1 MEKNFTPTPEMFAP
15 AFDERVDAE
24 KITRPTIKY
33 WADVWRRLK
42 QNKLA
47 MTGLVII
54 IIMIIFAI
62 VGPMVSGIHYAEQD
76 FGNINVAPNKEFLFG
91 TDSLGRDMFTRVS
104 YGARYSLLIGVLSAL
119 VNLTIGV
126 LYGGIAGMSGGR
138 VDTIMMRIAEI
149 IYSIPYML
157 MVILLSVVFSKQ
169 GSGTTL
175 FVIILALS
183 ISGWVPMAI
192 LVRGQVLSLKESEY
206 VLASR
211 SIGATQRWSLFKHIL
226 PNTLGPILVRLTLT
240 IPSSIFAE
248 ATLSFM
254 SLGLQ
259 APRPS
264 LGNLANDGLEGL
276 AIGLGYQ
283 VFIPALMISL
293 IMFGFNVLGDG
304 LRDALD
310 PRLRK

>member
-1 MEKNFTPTPEMFAP
+1 MENKFTPTPDMFTP
-15 AFDERVDAE
+15 ALDERADAE

-47 MTGLVII
+47 MVGLTII
-54 IIMIIFAI
+54 ILMIIFAI
-62 VGPMVSGIHYAEQD
+62 VGPMVSGIHYAEQE
-76 FGNINVAPNKEFLFG
+76 FGNINVKPNSEFPFG
-91 TDSLGRDMFTRVS
+91 TDSLGRDLFTRVS
-104 YGARYSLLIGVLSAL
+104 FGARYSLLIAILAAL
-119 VNLTIGV
+119 TNLTIGV
-126 LYGGIAGMSGGR
+126 LYGGIAGMRGGR

-157 MVILLSVVFSKQ
+157 MVILLSVVFSES
-169 GSGTTL
+169 GSGTSL

-211 SIGATQRWSLFKHIL
+211 SIGATNSWSLFKHIL

-248 ATLSFM
+248 ATLSFL

-276 AIGLGYQ
+276 AVGLGYQ
-283 VFIPALMISL
+283 VFIPAIMISL